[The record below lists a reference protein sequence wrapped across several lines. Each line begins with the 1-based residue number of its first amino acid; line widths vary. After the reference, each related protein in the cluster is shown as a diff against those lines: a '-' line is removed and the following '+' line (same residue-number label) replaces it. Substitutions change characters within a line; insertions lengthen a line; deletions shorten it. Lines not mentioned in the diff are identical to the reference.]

1 MAFEQTLDALAQKN
15 HSIDSFL
22 LKHLREGGVAL
33 DFCDIWCDLHGI
45 YLLLNDNT
53 LIKIFIHQG
62 ILTDREFQTHGVPLL
77 HIAPCESVKALL
89 QSPQKKNYFASVA
102 SSNAFTYKI
111 AGRRAALRVYQDAP
125 LTLCT
130 DCLAL
135 LGLTNERAQN
145 DLESLCSSLYA
156 PSEISQPDY
165 DSLMTFFKQLFGNRC
180 AVCKHEVSEDSLLL
194 SQNIDGAFF
203 LICNAHQEK

>member
-1 MAFEQTLDALAQKN
+1 MAFEQTLEALAQKN
-15 HSIDSFL
+15 HSVDSFL

-53 LIKIFIHQG
+53 FIRVLIHQG
-62 ILTDREFQTHGVPLL
+62 ILTDREFQTHGTPLL
-77 HIAPCESVKALL
+77 HIAPCDTIKALL
-89 QSPQKKNYFASVA
+89 QSPQKKN
-102 SSNAFTYKI
+102 YKI

-125 LTLCT
+125 LEFCP

-135 LGLTNERAQN
+135 LGLTSERTQN

-156 PSEISQPDY
+156 PHEISQPDY
-165 DSLMTFFKQLFGNRC
+165 DSLMAFFKQLFGNCC
-180 AVCKHEVSEDSLLL
+180 AVCKHEVSENALLL
-194 SQNIDGAFF
+194 SQNVDGAFF
-203 LICNAHQEK
+203 LICNLHQEK

>member
-1 MAFEQTLDALAQKN
+1 M
-15 HSIDSFL
+15 

-53 LIKIFIHQG
+53 LIKVFIHQG

-125 LTLCT
+125 LTLCA
-130 DCLAL
+130 DCLTL
-135 LGLTNERAQN
+135 LGLTNEHAQ
-145 DLESLCSSLYA
+145 DDIESLCSSLYA

-165 DSLMTFFKQLFGNRC
+165 DSLMAFFKQLFGNRC

-194 SQNIDGAFF
+194 SQNTDGAFF